1 MEKQLKTPTYDSL
14 TMLELTICKKIVTEM
29 FLSQTHLLPAV
40 LCAVCYV
47 SGVDCHVESWCV
59 GTTAPDIQVRTN
71 QQSAAWENRHLE
83 PVCSKVKKRG
93 NQGWI
98 LIQHNKYEYYVYRI
112 GRMRFPQTLKGEG
125 REDPKIRQ
133 DCYCR
138 EGPILSYAK
147 MSFRKP
153 PEEISVQSTHDT
165 NWEVVL

>member
-1 MEKQLKTPTYDSL
+1 
-14 TMLELTICKKIVTEM
+14 MLELTICKKIVTEM

-112 GRMRFPQTLKGEG
+112 GRGGKTRRSDRTAIAERALFFHMLKCLLGNLQKRFVYKAHMTLIGKWCYKNYKGSNCISTSCIDSQG
-125 REDPKIRQ
+125 R
-133 DCYCR
+133 
-138 EGPILSYAK
+138 
-147 MSFRKP
+147 
-153 PEEISVQSTHDT
+153 
-165 NWEVVL
+165 